1 MSESSENAAP
11 SVAADA
17 EQTAVNPLD
26 HLLGYQ
32 LRRASFAMLADIS
45 AALANLDMR
54 LTETSILLVIDAN
67 PDITQSEIGR
77 ILTIQRANM
86 VPLAALLGRRKLIRR
101 ASTKG
106 RAHAL
111 RLTPAGKALAEECR
125 RRIAA
130 HEAKFLPDIS
140 QSERTALIKQLRGIW
155 SRPG

>member
-1 MSESSENAAP
+1 
-11 SVAADA
+11 
-17 EQTAVNPLD
+17 
-26 HLLGYQ
+26 
-32 LRRASFAMLADIS
+32 MLADIS

-77 ILTIQRANM
+77 ILAIQRANM
-86 VPLAALLGRRKLIRR
+86 VPLTALLGRRKLIRR

-130 HEAKFLPDIS
+130 NEAKFLPDIS